1 MRNTYRDI
9 AKSYIRG
16 NKNKNIILF
25 STIILVT
32 LFLTLLLIFYCS
44 LDEMTKNQRAES
56 GQYYYGAIAD
66 VSDEYKGKI
75 ENHALVKEYLEME
88 SRDEEGSFSIYL
100 LTESKSAAKEQL
112 NTICEDVGISNDK
125 LRVNDKV
132 LNRSLTQVIKDGLP
146 YIVMI
151 LMVLVSSFFII
162 YNIYFLT
169 FKNRLQ
175 HYGLLK
181 TIGFTKNQLMKC
193 MFWEIAILSIVSIPI
208 GIFFGVV
215 LSKALIPFVPYD
227 SDISIVFRL
236 WMIPVIAII
245 VFITIIISANTPLK
259 KVIRLSS
266 IQSKNFSFF
275 NGDVKEKDFSDIR
288 LESAL
293 SRANI
298 LRNKRTTCITILS
311 LVLSSVVFIM
321 GSTVVKSMDVENQ
334 VRKYLIYSDI
344 KIWLE
349 DEISSMGYGYI
360 TEDMVDGIKKIQG
373 ISKLRSYKV
382 DIVKEVKNNNMV
394 GMFGLNDD
402 AISELNSNILDGY
415 VDKEKMLNENGVI
428 YFCRSNEVDNPR
440 YKVGEKVEFENE
452 LNDGSK
458 INTTMIVQAIVLD
471 DMSNKYVSYITEFY
485 VLDRNKLVKDSEDY
499 VVIQLDCDYF
509 QIEKTK
515 NILTEITKNNPNIK
529 VNTVDDFVELKSKE
543 KGGIIIISY
552 SIFIILGII
561 ASVNYINLLAT
572 SILDR
577 KREFSI
583 LRAVGL
589 ERSKIKKIISKEY
602 IFISGLTAILSC
614 IIGNVL
620 GYLIVDIF
628 SKSATYVI
636 YSFPYWTNILFVV
649 FIFII
654 PGCVTNILGNKVLS
668 GNIVESIKYK
678 E

>member
-9 AKSYIRG
+9 AKSYIRE
-16 NKNKNIILF
+16 NKNKNLILL

-32 LFLTLLLIFYCS
+32 LFLTSLIIFYCS

-56 GQYYYGAIAD
+56 GQYYYGAIVD

-88 SRDEEGSFSIYL
+88 SRDKEDSFSIYL
-100 LTESKSAAKEQL
+100 LTESKSNAKEQL
-112 NTICEDVGISNDK
+112 NTICEDVGISKDK
-125 LRVNDKV
+125 LRVNDNV
-132 LNRSLTQVIKDGLP
+132 LNRSLTQIIKDGLP

-181 TIGFTKNQLMKC
+181 TIGFTKRQLMKC
-193 MFWEIAILSIVSIPI
+193 IFWEIVTLSIASIPI
-208 GIFFGVV
+208 GIFLGVV

-227 SDISIVFRL
+227 SEISIVFKL

-245 VFITIIISANTPLK
+245 VFTTIIISVNSPLK

-275 NGDVKEKDFSDIR
+275 NGDVKEKDFSNIK

-321 GSTVVKSMDVENQ
+321 GSTVVKSMDIENQ
-334 VRKYLIYSDI
+334 VKKYLISSDI
-344 KIWLE
+344 KIGLE
-349 DEISSMGYGYI
+349 DERNSMEYGYI
-360 TEDMVDGIKKIQG
+360 TEDMVEDIKNIQG

-382 DIVKEVKNNNMV
+382 DIAKEARNNKTV
-394 GMFGLNDD
+394 GIFGLNDD
-402 AISELNSNILDGY
+402 AILELNSNILDGY
-415 VDKEKMLNENGVI
+415 IDKEKMVNENGVI
-428 YFCRSNEVDNPR
+428 YFCRSNEVENPR
-440 YKVGEKVEFENE
+440 YKVGEKIEFENK

-458 INTTMIVQAIVLD
+458 INTTMVVQAIVLD
-471 DMSNKYVSYITEFY
+471 DMSNKHVSYSTEFY
-485 VLDRNKLVKDSEDY
+485 VLDSNKLVKDSKDY

-509 QIEKTK
+509 QINKMK
-515 NILTEITKNNPNIK
+515 NSLTEITKNNPNIK
-529 VNTVDDFVELKSKE
+529 VNTVDDFIELKSKE

-552 SIFIILGII
+552 CIFMILGIV

-583 LRAVGL
+583 LRAVGV
-589 ERSKIKKIISKEY
+589 ERCTIKKVISKEY
-602 IFISGLTAILSC
+602 IFISGLTTVVSC

-620 GYLIVDIF
+620 GYLIVDMF

-636 YSFPYWTNILFVV
+636 YSFPLWTNILFIV

-654 PGCVTNILGNKVLS
+654 PNCVTNTLGNMVLG